1 MTPGTTI
8 RPARPG
14 ETEALT
20 ALCVRSKAHW
30 GYDAT
35 FMAKAMSELTILPGW
50 IADGLV
56 LVAEIGDATA
66 GVAGI
71 TDEGAGTFDVSVFFV
86 DPDQMG
92 EGIGRTLFDALC
104 DLARAKGAT
113 RLAILSDPNAE
124 PFYRRMGAKRI
135 GEERSSSETGRVL
148 PLLDY
153 PL

>member
-1 MTPGTTI
+1 LSHTTII
-8 RPARPG
+8 RPARLEEAG
-14 ETEALT
+14 ALT

-30 GYDAT
+30 GYDDA
-35 FMAKAMSELTILPGW
+35 FMAKAMSELTVRPEW

-56 LVAEIGDATA
+56 LVAETGGTVA

-86 DPDQMG
+86 DPDRMG
-92 EGIGRTLFDALC
+92 DGIGRRLFGAIC
-104 DLARAKGAT
+104 DLARASGAR
-113 RLAILSDPNAE
+113 RLTILSDPNAE
-124 PFYRRMGAKRI
+124 RFYRCMGAKRI

-153 PL
+153 AL